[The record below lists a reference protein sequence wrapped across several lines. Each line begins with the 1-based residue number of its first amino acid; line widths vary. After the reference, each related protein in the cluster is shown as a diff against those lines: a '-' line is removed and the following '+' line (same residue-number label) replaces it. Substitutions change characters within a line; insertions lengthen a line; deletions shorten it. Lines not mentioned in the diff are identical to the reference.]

1 MKIDSGFIELE
12 IPASDLAGEVYRVVD
27 DDEVAAFID
36 KKIEEAD
43 NDGKFDDNDVRELIE
58 FILENAEERQ

>member
-1 MKIDSGFIELE
+1 MKIDSGFIELQ
-12 IPASDLAGEVYRVVD
+12 IPASDLADAIYPD
-27 DDEVAAFID
+27 INDEAIAEFID